1 MQNQQT
7 GQILDFTSS
16 FRRSLKRFDQISAGR
31 KADYERSNEKEKE
44 KDSYLVADV
53 SAGNE

>member
-7 GQILDFTSS
+7 GQVLDFTSS

-31 KADYERSNEKEKE
+31 KADYERSNEKERE
-44 KDSYLVADV
+44 RESHLVADV
-53 SAGNE
+53 SVGND